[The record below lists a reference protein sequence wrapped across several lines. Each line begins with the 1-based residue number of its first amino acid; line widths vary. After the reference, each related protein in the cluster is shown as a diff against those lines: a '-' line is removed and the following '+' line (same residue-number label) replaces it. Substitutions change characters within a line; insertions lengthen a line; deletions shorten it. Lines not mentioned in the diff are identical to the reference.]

1 MKIKIGIVGVS
12 GYAGLEL
19 AKLVARH
26 PQAELASAMDAGGFV
41 GKTLGEVHTAL
52 RGRERGGDM
61 AIAPPDPEKM
71 AAAGLDTVF
80 LCTPDKVSH
89 ELAPRILRA
98 GMRVVDLSGA
108 FRLKDAAS
116 FAAWYGFDHAD
127 AELLASAVYGLAEW
141 NAREI
146 ASARLV
152 ANPGCYP
159 TSVELALLPLARAG
173 LLETGS
179 DIFCDSKSGVSGAGR
194 APKADM
200 MFVEVVGSF
209 RPYSPVRHRHA
220 PEMCQ
225 ELGWDIEN
233 FTFVPHL
240 LPVRQ
245 GILSTIYVSF
255 NRQVGAEELEA
266 EYARRYAGRSFV
278 RVLGSPR
285 LPELGAVVGTN
296 FCDIAWRLTHNG
308 KRAVVFSAIDNLVK
322 GASGQ
327 ALQNFNIMHGLD
339 EALGIL

>member
-1 MKIKIGIVGVS
+1 MKVKIGVVGVG

-19 AKLVARH
+19 IRLVGRH
-26 PQAELASAMDAGGFV
+26 PGVDFASAMDVAGFV
-41 GKTLGEVHTAL
+41 GKPLGEVHTSL
-52 RGRERGGDM
+52 RGVCDLVV
-61 AIAPPDPEKM
+61 APPDPEK
-71 AAAGLDTVF
+71 AAGLDTVF

-89 ELAPRILRA
+89 ELAPQFLRA
-98 GMRVVDLSGA
+98 GARVIDFSGA
-108 FRLKDAAS
+108 FRLKDAAN

-127 AELLASAVYGLAEW
+127 KGLLSSAVYGLAEW

-146 ASARLV
+146 APAKLI

-159 TSVELALLPLARAG
+159 TSVELALLPLVRAG
-173 LLETGS
+173 MLETGS
-179 DIFCDSKSGVSGAGR
+179 EIFCDSKSGVSGAGR

-200 MFVEVVGSF
+200 MFVEVVESF

-225 ELGWDIEN
+225 ALGWDIEN

-240 LPVRQ
+240 LPIRQ

-266 EYARRYAGRSFV
+266 EYARRYSGRRFV
-278 RVLGSPR
+278 RILGSSR
-285 LPELGAVVGTN
+285 LPEIGAVAGTN

-308 KRAVVFSAIDNLVK
+308 KRAVVFSAIDNLIK
-322 GASGQ
+322 GAAGQ

-339 EALGIL
+339 EAEGIL